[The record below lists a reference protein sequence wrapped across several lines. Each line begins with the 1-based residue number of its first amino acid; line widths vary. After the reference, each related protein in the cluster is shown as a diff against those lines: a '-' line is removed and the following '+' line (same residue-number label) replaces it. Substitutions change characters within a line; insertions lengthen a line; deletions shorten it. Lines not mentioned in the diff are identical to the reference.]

1 MKTLLSIIVPVYNAE
16 KWLRKCV
23 ESLLNQDLPSENYEI
38 ILVDDGSKD
47 GSPQICDDYAAT
59 HPGLVRVVHQPNAGV
74 SIARNHG
81 IDVAKGEYL
90 SFVDA
95 DDFVDRKFAST
106 LIKEAHRTG
115 SDIISCGFYE
125 NTDGGCNSVMQI
137 ISSTNNEQI
146 IIEMFKGIVFGA
158 MWNKIYKRDFVISG
172 DIKVIGHLC
181 EDLHFNVQCLLNG
194 AKIAGVDECLYY
206 YNRNNG
212 SCRRPMNQKM
222 GDYAVEISRHFCE
235 MLKNHKSMFSAFVKH
250 EMPWM
255 AYLALYYNS
264 CSSRQYKQ
272 EFVFLLNESVF
283 KNERI
288 IKLALKQYSIACII
302 MELRKMIS
310 KIINR

>member
-16 KWLRKCV
+16 KWLHRCV
-23 ESLLNQDLPSENYEI
+23 DSLLNQDLLREEYEI

-47 GSPQICDDYAAT
+47 ASPQICDKYATA
-59 HPGLVRVVHQPNAGV
+59 HPELVRVVHQPNGGV
-74 SIARNHG
+74 SMARNAG
-81 IDVAKGEYL
+81 IVIAKGEYL

-95 DDFVDRKFAST
+95 DDYVDRKFAST

-146 IIEMFKGIVFGA
+146 IIEMFKGIVFGS
-158 MWNKIYKRDFVISG
+158 MCNKIYKRDFVISG

-206 YNRNNG
+206 YNRNNE
-212 SCRRPMNQKM
+212 SCRRPMNKRL
-222 GDYAVEISRHFCE
+222 GDYSVEINRLFCE

-250 EMPWM
+250 EMPWI

-264 CSSRQYKQ
+264 CSAKEYEK
-272 EFVFLLNESVF
+272 EFKYLLTETGYSNE
-283 KNERI
+283 KY
-288 IKLALKQYSIACII
+288 IKLALRSYYMARFVVGF
-302 MELRKMIS
+302 RKMIS
-310 KIINR
+310 IIKIR